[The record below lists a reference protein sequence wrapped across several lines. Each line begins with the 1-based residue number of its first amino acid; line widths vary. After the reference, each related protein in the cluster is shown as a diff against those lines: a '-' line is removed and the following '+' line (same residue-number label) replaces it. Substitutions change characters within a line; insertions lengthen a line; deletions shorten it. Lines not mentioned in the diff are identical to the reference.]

1 MAGHSLKSGL
11 EPGQNPRLHPP
22 LRSGVAGPGP
32 RERTF
37 SRTRSRI
44 IVLCVSALG
53 LACVLQAA
61 PEIFPLKDVRAGQH
75 GIGRT
80 VFAGTRVEDF
90 QVEILG
96 VLENLGPRQSIILA
110 RLSGGPLAN
119 TGVMQG
125 MSGSPVY
132 IDGKLVGAVALSF
145 PQSKEAIAGIRPIED
160 MLRVEPRAN
169 PDDTRRLASN
179 LPPPRVPYGTLY
191 GTTGGSRLEEIATP
205 VSFSGFTA
213 ATLDHFAPQLRTM
226 GLDPRQGISG
236 GGAPGERLGDPKK
249 LEPGSMISV
258 QLLAGDL
265 STGADGTITAIDGN
279 QIYAFGHRFLA
290 AGTTDLPFAQAEVLA
305 LLPNLTSSFKISTAR
320 EWMGS
325 ITADRETAI
334 AGITGRAASLIPV
347 EIRVG
352 TNVYRMRMVQD
363 RVMTPLLTQMAVFSA
378 IDATERSLGPETY
391 SLRGQIDFDAGSVAI
406 DDVYSGDVA
415 VAVLA
420 SGGVASTLGFAL
432 QSGFDALRVKNINL
446 DVRTVE
452 KRGQSQILD
461 LIAPRSARPGEE
473 LDLVVVLG
481 EGNGVEQSRHVRY
494 RIPVG
499 APTGPLYFTASDAT
513 ATNTIEFQA
522 AVGTPQHSP
531 GEVLALLN
539 ALRSNTK
546 AYLRVWRSEP
556 SYTVEGRDLPNPP
569 PSLAM
574 ILTRAQQAG
583 GTNST
588 IARGAKLA
596 ELEIS
601 PGPGLVVT
609 GTKTVQVEVKE

>member
-1 MAGHSLKSGL
+1 MLLSLA
-11 EPGQNPRLHPP
+11 
-22 LRSGVAGPGP
+22 SGVA
-32 RERTF
+32 
-37 SRTRSRI
+37 
-44 IVLCVSALG
+44 SALD
-53 LACVLQAA
+53 AA
-61 PEIFPLKDVRAGQH
+61 PAIFPLKDVRAGQH

-96 VLENLGPRQSIILA
+96 VLDNIGPRQSIILA

-160 MLRVEPRAN
+160 MLRVEPKSGG
-169 PDDTRRLASN
+169 DGTRQLAS
-179 LPPPRVPYGTLY
+179 LAPRRSPFVAGDQ
-191 GTTGGSRLEEIATP
+191 RLEEIATP
-205 VSFSGFTA
+205 VSFAGFTA
-213 ATLDHFAPQLRTM
+213 ATLDHFAPRLRTM

-236 GGAPGERLGDPKK
+236 GGAPADRLGDPKK

-258 QLLAGDL
+258 QLLSGDM
-265 STGADGTITAIDGN
+265 STGADGTVTAIDGDRL
-279 QIYAFGHRFLA
+279 YAFGHRFMA
-290 AGTTDLPFAQAEVLA
+290 AGPTDMPFAQAEVLA
-305 LLPNLTSSFKISTAR
+305 LLPNLSSSFKISTAR

-325 ITADRETAI
+325 ITADRDTAI
-334 AGITGRAASLIPV
+334 AGVTGRAAKMIPV

-378 IDATERSLGPETY
+378 IDATERSIGPETY
-391 SLRGQIDFDAGSVAI
+391 SIRGQIDFEGGSVHL
-406 DDVYSGDVA
+406 DDVYSGDLA
-415 VAVLA
+415 VAALA
-420 SGGVASTLGFAL
+420 SGGVASTVGFAM
-432 QSGFDALRVKNINL
+432 QSGFDALRVKSMML
-446 DVRTVE
+446 DVSPVQ

-461 LIAPRSARPGEE
+461 LIAPRTARPGDD
-473 LDLVVVLG
+473 LDVLVVLG
-481 EGNGVEQSRHVRY
+481 EPNGAEVSRHVHY
-494 RIPVG
+494 RVPVG
-499 APTGPLYFTASDAT
+499 APNGTLYLSASDAS

-531 GEVLALLN
+531 AEVLNLLN
-539 ALRSNTK
+539 SLRSNTK

-556 SYTVEGRDLPNPP
+556 SFTVEGRDLPDPP
-569 PSLAM
+569 ASLAM
-574 ILTRAQQAG
+574 ILTRAQAG
-583 GTNST
+583 STNLAL
-588 IARGAKLA
+588 ARGAKLA
-596 ELEIS
+596 EIEVS

-609 GTKTVQVEVKE
+609 GSKTVQVEVKD

>member
-1 MAGHSLKSGL
+1 VAGHFLIPRRPVSCFARLTLALLSLAFG
-11 EPGQNPRLHPP
+11 
-22 LRSGVAGPGP
+22 
-32 RERTF
+32 
-37 SRTRSRI
+37 
-44 IVLCVSALG
+44 
-53 LACVLQAA
+53 LQAA
-61 PEIFPLKDVRAGQH
+61 TEVFPLKDVRAGQH

-80 VFAGTRVEDF
+80 VFAGTRVEEF

-96 VLENLGPRQSIILA
+96 VLDNLGPRQSIILA

-160 MLRVEPRAN
+160 MLRVEPK
-169 PDDTRRLASN
+169 PSPKLSDDAARQIALN
-179 LPPPRVPYGTLY
+179 LPPRRTPFIDGNT
-191 GTTGGSRLEEIATP
+191 RLEEIATP
-205 VSFSGFTA
+205 LSFSGFTV

-236 GGAPGERLGDPKK
+236 GGAPGDRLGNPNK

-258 QLLAGDL
+258 QLLAGDM
-265 STGADGTITAIDGN
+265 STGADGTVTAIDGDR
-279 QIYAFGHRFLA
+279 IYAFGHRFLA
-290 AGTTDLPFAQAEVLA
+290 AGPTDLPFAQAEVLA
-305 LLPNLTSSFKISTAR
+305 LLPNLSSSFKISTAR

-325 ITADRETAI
+325 ITADRDTAI
-334 AGITGRAASLIPV
+334 AGVTGRAASMIPV

-352 TNVYRMRMVQD
+352 PNTYRMRMVQD
-363 RVMTPLLTQMAVFSA
+363 RVMTPLLTQMALFSA
-378 IDATERSLGPETY
+378 IDATERNIGPETY
-391 SLRGQIDFDAGSVAI
+391 SIRGQIDFDGGSIRV

-415 VAVLA
+415 VSAIA

-432 QSGFDALRVKNINL
+432 QSGFDALRVKNLTL
-446 DVRTVE
+446 DIRPVE

-461 LIAPRSARPGEE
+461 FIAPRSARPGQE

-481 EGNGVEQSRHVRY
+481 GENGAETSRHVRY
-494 RIPVG
+494 RVPVG
-499 APTGPLYFTASDAT
+499 APNGMLYFTVSDAT
-513 ATNTIEFQA
+513 ATNIVEFQA

-531 GEVLALLN
+531 EQVLNLLN
-539 ALRSNTK
+539 GLRSNTK

-556 SYTVEGRDLPNPP
+556 SFTVEGRDLPDPP

-574 ILTRAQQAG
+574 ILTRAQAG
-583 GTNST
+583 GANLA

-596 ELEIS
+596 ELEVS